1 MASSSSQMA
10 TVQMDALNTVCLQF
24 ADADKK
30 TLKRKLVEVSNDRRS
45 DYKMKVA
52 MKESIFWECTDHLL
66 KVQKQLKKGTETGLT
81 LSPEEVQRLWQDI
94 QNARVPLEE
103 LNDQGW

>member
-1 MASSSSQMA
+1 MTSNSPKEHLA

-45 DYKMKVA
+45 DYE
-52 MKESIFWECTDHLL
+52 MKESIFWECADNLL

-81 LSPEEVQRLWQDI
+81 LSPEEVQTLWQDI
-94 QNARVPLEE
+94 QNARVPLER
-103 LNDQGW
+103 LHARPW